1 MSLKLSQNAA
11 IATEKS
17 LTLQKH
23 TLFVLPDN
31 YKTAL
36 PFQVNIDA
44 KLKRSQAT
52 FKDCA
57 KTPLLVELPNGG
69 LLSIVILNEKLSM
82 FQKHTLLR
90 KAVKP
95 LLDETPSDIA
105 ICVFGDDATREAHA
119 CAVYYVTSVN
129 AAELP
134 SRKKDNKSKPLKEIS
149 IYGYKAAHDY
159 GYVNARVAGN
169 TLCRSL
175 TMLPPNELNPT
186 SYRAKVKALAKEHGW
201 THEEFDMPALKKMG
215 AGAFYA
221 VGQGSEPMDA
231 AIVHLTYSPKVATK
245 TPKVSDENIYA
256 SLRDATNSALA
267 SLTTEEAAAL
277 RLRFGIDLN
286 ADEASDNVGKQF
298 EATRARI
305 REIEEKALSKLRNP
319 ARSVI
324 KHIALVGKGI
334 CFDTGG
340 HNLKPAKYMQ
350 GMHEDMNGSAVALG
364 VLTAAT
370 MQQLPVKIDCWL
382 AIAQNHIGPLAYKQ
396 NDVVTA
402 LNGLTIEIVHT
413 DAEGRMV
420 LADTLT
426 LASRQNPDVILD
438 YATLTGSMAVA
449 VGDRMSGIISNR
461 PELACKAVGAGAA
474 AGERIV
480 AFPNEDDFDSDLE
493 SDIADIKQ
501 CTLEGGGDHIHAT
514 RFMSKFIENDVP
526 WVHADLSSTNR
537 KGGLGAVES
546 TVNGF
551 GVGFGLALV
560 KMLLE

>member
-1 MSLKLSQNAA
+1 MSLKLSQHAELSS
-11 IATEKS
+11 EKS
-17 LTLQKH
+17 LSSYKH
-23 TLFVLPDN
+23 ALFVVQEN

-36 PFQVNIDA
+36 PFQTNIDA
-44 KLKRSQAT
+44 KLKRSQSE
-52 FKDCA
+52 FKDLA
-57 KTPLLVELPNGG
+57 KTPILVELPNGG
-69 LLSIVILNEKLSM
+69 LASVVILNDKLSM

-95 LLDETPSDIA
+95 LLDETPEAIA

-119 CAVYYVTSVN
+119 CAAYYVTTVN

-134 SRKKDNKSKPLKEIS
+134 SRKKENKSKPLKEIS
-149 IYGYKAAHDY
+149 IYGFKAAHYY

-231 AIVHLTYSPKVATK
+231 AIVHLTYNP
-245 TPKVSDENIYA
+245 N
-256 SLRDATNSALA
+256 
-267 SLTTEEAAAL
+267 EA
-277 RLRFGIDLN
+277 
-286 ADEASDNVGKQF
+286 K
-298 EATRARI
+298 
-305 REIEEKALSKLRNP
+305 
-319 ARSVI
+319 

-402 LNGLTIEIVHT
+402 LNGMTIEIVHT

-426 LASRQNPDVILD
+426 LASRQKPDVILD

-449 VGDRMSGIISNR
+449 VTDRMSGVIANR
-461 PELACKAVGAGAA
+461 PELACKAIGAGTA

-480 AFPNEDDFDSDLE
+480 AFPYEEDMDSDLD

-501 CTLEGGGDHIHAT
+501 CTLEGGGDHMLAA
-514 RFMSKFIENDVP
+514 RFMGKFIENDVA
-526 WVHADLSSTNR
+526 WLHADLSSTNR
-537 KGGLGAVES
+537 KGGLGAVQS
-546 TVNGF
+546 DVNGF
-551 GVGFGLALV
+551 GVGFGLEMI
-560 KMLLE
+560 KSLLM

>member
-1 MSLKLSQNAA
+1 MSLKLTQNA
-11 IATEKS
+11 ELGSEMLLS
-17 LTLQKH
+17 LHKH
-23 TLFVLPDN
+23 VLYVVAESDN
-31 YKTAL
+31 TAL
-36 PFQVNIDA
+36 PFQSSLDA
-44 KLKRSQAT
+44 KLKRSQT
-52 FKDCA
+52 ELKDLA
-57 KTPLLVELPNGG
+57 KTPLLVELPDGG
-69 LLSIVILNEKLSM
+69 VASVVILGDKLSM

-90 KAVKP
+90 KAAKP
-95 LLDETPSDIA
+95 LLDETPESIV
-105 ICVFGDDATREAHA
+105 ICVFGDDETREANA
-119 CAVYYVTSVN
+119 CAAYYVLSVN

-134 SRKKDNKSKPLKEIS
+134 SRKKDNKHKPLKEIS
-149 IYGYKAAHDY
+149 IYGYKATHDY

-175 TMLPPNELNPT
+175 TMLPPNELTPT
-186 SYRAKVKALAKEHGW
+186 IYRAKVKELAEQHGW
-201 THEEFDMPALKKMG
+201 TWEEFDMPALKKMG

-231 AIVHLTYSPKVATK
+231 AIVHLTYSHKESK
-245 TPKVSDENIYA
+245 KHVS
-256 SLRDATNSALA
+256 
-267 SLTTEEAAAL
+267 
-277 RLRFGIDLN
+277 
-286 ADEASDNVGKQF
+286 
-298 EATRARI
+298 
-305 REIEEKALSKLRNP
+305 
-319 ARSVI
+319 
-324 KHIALVGKGI
+324 LVGKGI

-402 LNGLTIEIVHT
+402 LNGMTIEIVHT

-426 LASRQNPDVILD
+426 LASRQKPDVILD

-449 VGDRMSGIISNR
+449 VTDRMSGVISNK
-461 PELACKAVGAGAA
+461 PELACKAIGAGTA

-480 AFPNEDDFDSDLE
+480 AFPYEEDMDSDLD

-501 CTLEGGGDHIHAT
+501 CTLEGGGDHMLAA
-514 RFMSKFIENDVP
+514 RFMGKFIENDVA
-526 WVHADLSSTNR
+526 WLHADLSSTNR
-537 KGGLGAVES
+537 KGGLGAVQS
-546 TVNGF
+546 DVNGF
-551 GVGFGLALV
+551 GVGFGLEMI
-560 KMLLE
+560 KNLLA

>member
-11 IATEKS
+11 IGDENL
-17 LTLQKH
+17 LTSHKH
-23 TLFVLPDN
+23 TLFVLAEN
-31 YKTAL
+31 HKAAL
-36 PFQVNIDA
+36 PFQASLDA
-44 KLKRSQAT
+44 KLKRSQKE
-52 FKDCA
+52 FKDLA

-69 LLSIVILNEKLSM
+69 LASVVILGDKLSM

-95 LLDETPSDIA
+95 LLDETPASIA
-105 ICVFGDDATREAHA
+105 ICVFGDDAAREAHA
-119 CAVYYVTSVN
+119 CAAYYVLSVN
-129 AAELP
+129 SAELP
-134 SRKKDNKSKPLKEIS
+134 SRKKDNKSKPLNEVS
-149 IYGYKAAHDY
+149 IYGFKAAHDY

-169 TLCRSL
+169 TLCRNL
-175 TMLPPNELNPT
+175 TMLPPNELTPT

-231 AIVHLTYSPKVATK
+231 AIVHLTYSPSNTGAVLRQAQDERFLNYPVRGELVEGQKV
-245 TPKVSDENIYA
+245 
-256 SLRDATNSALA
+256 
-267 SLTTEEAAAL
+267 
-277 RLRFGIDLN
+277 
-286 ADEASDNVGKQF
+286 
-298 EATRARI
+298 
-305 REIEEKALSKLRNP
+305 
-319 ARSVI
+319 

-396 NDVVTA
+396 NDVITA
-402 LNGLTIEIVHT
+402 LNGMTIEIVHT

-426 LASRQNPDVILD
+426 LASRQKPDVILD

-449 VGDRMSGIISNR
+449 VTDRMSGVVSNK
-461 PELACKAVGAGAA
+461 PELACKAIGAGSA

-480 AFPNEDDFDSDLE
+480 AFPYEEDMDSDLD

-501 CTLEGGGDHIHAT
+501 CTLEGGGDHMLAA
-514 RFMSKFIENDVP
+514 RFMGKFIENDVA
-526 WVHADLSSTNR
+526 WLHADLSSTNR
-537 KGGLGAVES
+537 KGGLGAVQS
-546 TVNGF
+546 DVNGF
-551 GVGFGLALV
+551 GVGFGLEMI
-560 KMLLE
+560 KRLLE